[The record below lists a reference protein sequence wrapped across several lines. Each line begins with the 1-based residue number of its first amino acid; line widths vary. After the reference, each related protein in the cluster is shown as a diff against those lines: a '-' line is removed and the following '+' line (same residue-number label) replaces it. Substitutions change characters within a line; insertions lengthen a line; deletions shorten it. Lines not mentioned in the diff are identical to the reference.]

1 MRRQVTQQGPPA
13 RVRITVTVKTI
24 AKEEYAVELPGSSAT
39 VGDLRKAA
47 GDKMPI
53 PAGGVLT
60 LVHLGNVLG
69 DDAKSLN
76 DHGIADGAMLVAII
90 KKPKTGASP
99 APSDTSSP
107 SGAAAA
113 PAPSDRMQ
121 DAGKTMRLTV
131 SNVEGDVRVIEV
143 DEHETV
149 ENVKAVLEIEFAVP
163 LQEQVLFFEAKQMG
177 NGQRLSAFGVKNDD
191 MLMMQQVR
199 VAPARPSG
207 APQRQGAGAG
217 ALGGLNLLGL
227 LGGGGAASARANPLQ
242 AHMGEANQLLQMA
255 GSDPHFLRR
264 IQENNMPLA
273 DAIATGI
280 PENVAKELLDFQ
292 KLKKENEF
300 KKQQAIMR
308 LNADPFDVEAQK
320 QIEEMV
326 RMENV
331 NANLEQVFAPDAV
344 RPTSFSAHTYRCSS
358 AALSSC
364 SEPVSTSVCCLS
376 LTPTATPLKC
386 RPWSTIQKPLRAW

>member
-1 MRRQVTQQGPPA
+1 MP
-13 RVRITVTVKTI
+13 ITVTVKTI

-39 VGDLRKAA
+39 VGDLRTAA
-47 GDKMPI
+47 GQNMPI

-69 DDAKSLN
+69 DDAKSLK

-90 KKPKTGASP
+90 KKPKTGESPAVVAASP
-99 APSDTSSP
+99 APAAAAPT
-107 SGAAAA
+107 AAA
-113 PAPSDRMQ
+113 PAP
-121 DAGKTMRLTV
+121 AGKTMRLTV

-143 DEHETV
+143 DENETV
-149 ENVKAVLEIEFAVP
+149 DNVKAVLEIEFAVP

-217 ALGGLNLLGL
+217 PLGGLNLLGL

-255 GSDPHFLRR
+255 GSDPHFLLR
-264 IQENNMPLA
+264 IQENNKPLA
-273 DAIATGI
+273 DAIATGN
-280 PENVAKELLDFQ
+280 PESVAKELIEIQ

-331 NANLEQVFAPDAV
+331 NANLEQVFSPPAV
-344 RPTSFSAHTYRCSS
+344 WPSSFPARTYRRSS

-364 SEPVSTSVCCLS
+364 SEPVSTSACCLI